1 MGRSISDK
9 EILQDCLKRN
19 TEQTKSKQSP
29 TPGKLPRLTRPAIQN
44 PLLANYGNRLN
55 NQNLFSLLP
64 TEVTTPSQKVGVQQ
78 LNQLAQTTIEQTTA
92 PVTPITPQPQGGM
105 AQAQEVISMIEDMNI
120 GGEELEEKSNVR
132 EELEEKSTEPAQENI
147 VTTPF
152 RTNIEEQDPDEDP
165 FADLDQPSEQTDF
178 TEISLRGLQ
187 KDTRSL
193 SFQPPEPV
201 EPPPEDDEEP
211 GTTDA
216 ETTSNIMSVG
226 VFDEEEVDLDE
237 GADYPKSIQP
247 VEKLVDYKSISIPKQ
262 QRKKMKN
269 KVNIKFGDKL
279 SEDQTKYLTRP
290 GTRKQAGR
298 KGKEERYLEAL
309 QIAEEQKGRRLREPE
324 LPGVYKQIYDDT
336 GFGKFINQMRNEGI
350 IEIIEGQEEGELR

>member
-55 NQNLFSLLP
+55 NQDLFSLLP

-105 AQAQEVISMIEDMNI
+105 AQAQE
-120 GGEELEEKSNVR
+120 
-132 EELEEKSTEPAQENI
+132 ELEEKSTD
-147 VTTPF
+147 PF
-152 RTNIEEQDPDEDP
+152 ADLEEKDPFSDLDP
-165 FADLDQPSEQTDF
+165 FADLDQTQEQSDF
-178 TEISLRGLQ
+178 TQMSLRGLQ
-187 KDTRSL
+187 QDPRSVF
-193 SFQPPEPV
+193 FQPPEPP
-201 EPPPEDDEEP
+201 EPPPEDDDGP

-216 ETTSNIMSVG
+216 ETTSNIMSMG
-226 VFDEEEVDLDE
+226 EFDEQEVDLDE
-237 GADYPKSIQP
+237 GADKPQSSQQ
-247 VEKLVDYKSISIPKQ
+247 VEKLVDFKSISIPKQ
-262 QRKKMKN
+262 QRKKMRN
-269 KVNIKFGDKL
+269 KVNIKFGDEL

-298 KGKEERYLEAL
+298 KGKEERFLEAL
-309 QIAEEQKGRRLREPE
+309 QLAQEQKGKRLSEPE
-324 LPGVYKQIYDDT
+324 LAGVYKQIYADT
-336 GFGKFINQMRNEGI
+336 AHGKFINQLRNEGI
-350 IEIIEGQEEGELR
+350 LEIIEGQEEPELR